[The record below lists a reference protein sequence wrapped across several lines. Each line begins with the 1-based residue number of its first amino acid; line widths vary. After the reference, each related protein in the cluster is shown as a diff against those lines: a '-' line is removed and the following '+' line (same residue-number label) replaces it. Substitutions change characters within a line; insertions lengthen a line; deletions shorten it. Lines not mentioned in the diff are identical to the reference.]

1 MTLLEI
7 GKLTEEQ
14 ARQYIEKQRWPNG
27 AECPHC
33 QNKGEQGLI
42 SSLKGE
48 SHRAGLYYCGA
59 CRKQFS
65 ATVGTIM
72 EDSHLSAKQW
82 LTAFHLMSS
91 SKKGVSALQ
100 LQRELGIG
108 SYKTAWF
115 LAHRIREAMNDNP
128 LSGLLQAKLS
138 GKVEVDETYI
148 GGKPRKGSGQEHK
161 RGRGTKK
168 AAVMVLV
175 ERNGKAHSRPVGKV
189 NSKTLKGA
197 IRQMVDKNSTIYTD
211 EWTAYQ
217 GIGKEFDGGHEIVN
231 HKQGEYVRGEAN
243 TNTAESYIALMK
255 RGVNGIFHHV
265 SKQHLHRY
273 CNEFSFRWDNRKV
286 DDGQRREN
294 AIKGVSGKRLMYKEK
309 MA

>member
-1 MTLLEI
+1 MNLLEI
-7 GKLTEEQ
+7 GQLTEDQ
-14 ARQYIEKQRWPNG
+14 AREYIEKQRWPNG
-27 AECPHC
+27 IECPHC
-33 QNKGEQGLI
+33 HNKGEQGLI
-42 SSLKGE
+42 SDMQGA
-48 SHRAGLYYCGA
+48 SHRAGLYFCGA

-65 ATVGTIM
+65 ATVGTLM
-72 EDSHLSAKQW
+72 EDSHLTMKQW

-91 SKKGVSALQ
+91 SKKGISALQ

-128 LSGLLQAKLS
+128 ISGLLQAKLK

-148 GGKPRKGSGQEHK
+148 GGKPRKGSKGEVK

-175 ERNGKAHSRPVGKV
+175 ERDGKAHSRPVEKV
-189 NSKTLKGA
+189 NAKTLKGA
-197 IRQMVDKNSTIYTD
+197 IREMVEKDSTIYTD
-211 EWTAYQ
+211 EWASYQ
-217 GIGKEFDGGHEIVN
+217 GIGEEFDGGHEVVN
-231 HKQGEYVRGEAN
+231 HSQGEYARGEAN
-243 TNTAESYIALMK
+243 TNTAESYIALLK
-255 RGVNGIFHHV
+255 RGVHGVFHHV

-286 DDGQRREN
+286 DDGERTKN
-294 AIKGVSGKRLMYKEK
+294 ALKGMSGKRLMYQAKT
-309 MA
+309 A